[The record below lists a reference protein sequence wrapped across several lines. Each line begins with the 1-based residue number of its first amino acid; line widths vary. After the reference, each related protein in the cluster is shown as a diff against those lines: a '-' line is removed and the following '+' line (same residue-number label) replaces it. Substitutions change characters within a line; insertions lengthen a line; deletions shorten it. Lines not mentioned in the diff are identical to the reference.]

1 MPNAAGPFSRA
12 HRGKR
17 TLTVLPAAGCTLAVP
32 KMPRGREWTAE
43 ERALWHEL
51 WRLPQA
57 TMWDDSY
64 AASISMYIASVSAVL
79 AGTAAG
85 WQAAEA
91 RQLGDRLGLT
101 PEGLRALG
109 WIIEGDAE
117 AGAVTPL
124 RAS

>member
-1 MPNAAGPFSRA
+1 MGRLLRRVDLHV
-12 HRGKR
+12 HRQ
-17 TLTVLPAAGCTLAVP
+17 
-32 KMPRGREWTAE
+32 RE
-43 ERALWHEL
+43 
-51 WRLPQA
+51 
-57 TMWDDSY
+57 
-64 AASISMYIASVSAVL
+64 AVL